1 MKAGDLVKIR
11 ADSEG
16 AYHPDDL
23 TLGKIGVVTENLKN
37 GHMAWILWPG
47 DARNEVSMA
56 YPDDLEIVSAAPYSV

>member
-1 MKAGDLVKIR
+1 MKVGDLVKIR

-23 TLGKIGVVTENLKN
+23 TLGKIGVVTEDLKN

-47 DARNEVSMA
+47 DAGNEVSMA
-56 YPDDLEIVSAAPYSV
+56 YPDDLEIVSAGPYSV